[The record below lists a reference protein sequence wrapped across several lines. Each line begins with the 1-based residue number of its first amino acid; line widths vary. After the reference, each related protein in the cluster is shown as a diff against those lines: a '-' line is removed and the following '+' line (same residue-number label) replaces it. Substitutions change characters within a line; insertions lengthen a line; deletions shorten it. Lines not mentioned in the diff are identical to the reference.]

1 MRYERKKTDEAFKEA
16 LTKSYIARAKLFYT
30 TIQEKDIADLVFRVK
45 SLGPKDLVWNFSE
58 LGINEKAFNLIR
70 KTSIDP
76 LHVFC
81 HPEVISAQPELAE
94 YYRNLAAISKKGLS
108 QILSGAL
115 PRMSKEKKLE
125 RYQII
130 AKTLN
135 KLISIVIENVAKG
148 FSLSLAQE
156 IILAEIGTEIQG
168 TWVNKIGQGAAKAV
182 ENIIQSYADKK
193 GFISVIEKQDVVI
206 NKKKRKQIHIILR
219 NGWRIIFANEPDVA
233 VRNSRDKLQVA
244 IEIKGSMDKAGAQTR
259 LGEAKK
265 SFAKAKAENAHCLT
279 IYLASC
285 FTDAVMEQL
294 KTEREIDKHFN
305 LVDILYDEGKK
316 KEFLDELFHYQ
327 IRVE

>member
-1 MRYERKKTDEAFKEA
+1 MKDKKKKTDEAFKEA

-30 TIQEKDIADLVFRVK
+30 TVLEKNIANLTARVK
-45 SLGPKDLVWNFSE
+45 NLETKDLIWDSSE
-58 LGINEKAFNLIR
+58 LGINEKASNLVRELAI
-70 KTSIDP
+70 P
-76 LHVFC
+76 FLYVFC
-81 HPEVISAQPELAE
+81 HPEVLSAQPDLVE
-94 YYRNLAAISKKGLS
+94 YYRNLAAVSKKGLS
-108 QILSGAL
+108 QILSGTL
-115 PRMSKEKKLE
+115 PRMSKEKKFE

-130 AKTLN
+130 ARTLN
-135 KLISIVIENVAKG
+135 QLISIVIENAAKG

-182 ENIIQSYADKK
+182 ENIIQSYANKK
-193 GFISVIEKQDVVI
+193 GFILSTEKQDVVI
-206 NKKKRKQIHIILR
+206 NKKKRKQIHIILK
-219 NGWRIIFANEPDVA
+219 NGWRIIFGNEPDIA
-233 VRNSRDKLQVA
+233 IRNSRDKLQVA

-265 SFAKAKAENAHCLT
+265 SFAKAKAANAHCLT

-305 LVDILYDEGKK
+305 LVDILYDDRKK
-316 KEFLDELFHYQ
+316 REFLEELFHYQ
-327 IRVE
+327 IRIE